1 VEGQVKRV
9 AGLFDQII
17 ACENMELAFER
28 ASLGKRRRADVV
40 AFRERL
46 SNNLRR
52 LSIEVC
58 DGTARLG
65 RCNQFVIHDPK
76 RRVITAPCF
85 EERVLHHAIMNI
97 CEPVFDRWLIA
108 DSYACRRGKGRI
120 AALRRAQGY
129 SRCHSWFLKLDI
141 RQYFDSIPHARL
153 LRRLQRLF
161 KDRPLLELLERII
174 RSFRGTGKLGVISL
188 QPAIGRNASNG
199 SETVCLGIAHEEV
212 GTGIPIGSLTSQ
224 HFANFYLGW
233 LDRFIKEKLRAKG
246 YVRYMDDMLIWGDS
260 GAELRR
266 LLERIRL
273 FVSDELG
280 LQLKDSP
287 YVNRSVHG
295 VDFLGVRIFPS
306 RLVLNRRSRIR
317 FRRKLLQ
324 LECGAIRGE
333 VTDLELQQRA
343 GSLFEFTQAG
353 GLASWCF
360 RQKVLQQVA
369 ATVARLGPVHPGR

>member
-1 VEGQVKRV
+1 MKRV

-17 ACENMELAFER
+17 TIENMELAYER
-28 ASLGKRRRADVV
+28 ASLGKRSRTDVI
-40 AFRERL
+40 AFREHL
-46 SNNLRR
+46 QDNLRR

-58 DGTARLG
+58 DGIVRLG

-85 EERVLHHAIMNI
+85 EERVLHHAMMNV

-120 AALRRAQGY
+120 AALRRAQHY
-129 SRCHSWFLKLDI
+129 SRRHRWFLKLDI
-141 RQYFDSIPHARL
+141 RQFFDSIPHARL
-153 LRRLQRLF
+153 LSRLQQLF
-161 KDRPLLELLERII
+161 KDRPLLELFARVIF
-174 RSFRGTGKLGVISL
+174 SFRGTGQFGAVVLPPSGDLRTPNGHAKHSL
-188 QPAIGRNASNG
+188 KKASEGGGR
-199 SETVCLGIAHEEV
+199 
-212 GTGIPIGSLTSQ
+212 GIPIGSLTSQ

-233 LDRFIKEKLRAKG
+233 LDRFVKEKLRAKG

-260 GAELRR
+260 SGELRH
-266 LLERIRL
+266 LLEHIRL

-287 YVNRSVHG
+287 YVNRTVHG
-295 VDFLGVRIFPS
+295 VDFLGVRVFPS
-306 RLVLNRRSRIR
+306 RLVLNRRSRLR

-324 LECGAIRGE
+324 LECAAIRGE

-343 GSLFEFTQAG
+343 GSLFEFTRAG